1 MPRIGIMGGTFNPI
15 HTGHLI
21 IAQQTLIRLKLD
33 KIWFMPAGNPPHKAA
48 PVIDGELRRRMVELA
63 IEGNSDFELFDYE
76 LKKTRPSY
84 SAMTMTELDEAYP
97 ENEFYFIMG
106 ADSLMDFHKWYHP
119 EVICAH
125 TKLVCADRN
134 NISDD
139 MLEAEKKRLETD
151 LGATIY
157 LIDTPQIEI
166 SSSDIRDR
174 LKDKPSSVRYMLPE
188 GVYDFIIKNHLYS
201 V

>member
-63 IEGNSDFELFDYE
+63 IEGNPEFELFDYE
-76 LKKTRPSY
+76 LKKDRPSY

-119 EVICAH
+119 EIICAH

-134 NISDD
+134 NIPDEELERIKKQ
-139 MLEAEKKRLETD
+139 LEAD
-151 LGATIY
+151 YGAVVY

-166 SSSDIRDR
+166 SSSDIRER
-174 LKDKPSSVRYMLPE
+174 FQEASASARYMVPDA
-188 GVYDFIIKNHLYS
+188 VYDFITKNHLYDA
-201 V
+201 

>member
-63 IEGNSDFELFDYE
+63 IEGNPEFELFDYE
-76 LKKTRPSY
+76 LKKDRPSY

-119 EVICAH
+119 EIICAH

-188 GVYDFIIKNHLYS
+188 KVYDFIIKNHLYS

>member
-21 IAQQTLIRLKLD
+21 IAQQTLVELALD
-33 KIWFMPAGNPPHKAA
+33 KVWFMPAGNPPHKDT

-63 IEGNSDFELFDYE
+63 IEGNPEFELFDYE
-76 LKKTRPSY
+76 LKKDRPSY

>member
-21 IAQQTLIRLKLD
+21 IAQQTLVELALD
-33 KIWFMPAGNPPHKAA
+33 KVWFMPAGNPPHKDT

-188 GVYDFIIKNHLYS
+188 KVYDFIIKNHLYS

>member
-119 EVICAH
+119 EVIFAH

>member
-63 IEGNSDFELFDYE
+63 IEGNPEFELFDYE
-76 LKKTRPSY
+76 LKKDRPSY

>member
-21 IAQQTLIRLKLD
+21 IAQQTLVELALD
-33 KIWFMPAGNPPHKAA
+33 KVWFMPAGNPPHKDT
-48 PVIDGELRRRMVELA
+48 PVIDGKLRRRMVELA
-63 IEGNSDFELFDYE
+63 IESNSDFELFDYE

-97 ENEFYFIMG
+97 ENDFYFIMG

-139 MLEAEKKRLETD
+139 RLEAEKKILEAD
-151 LGATIY
+151 FGATIY

>member
-21 IAQQTLIRLKLD
+21 IAQQTLVELALD
-33 KIWFMPAGNPPHKAA
+33 KVWFMPAGNPPHKDT

-188 GVYDFIIKNHLYS
+188 KVYDFIIRSHLYS

>member
-21 IAQQTLIRLKLD
+21 IAQLTLIRLKLD

-63 IEGNSDFELFDYE
+63 IEGNPEFELFDYE
-76 LKKTRPSY
+76 LKKDRPSY

-119 EVICAH
+119 EIICAH

-139 MLEAEKKRLETD
+139 RINAEKERLETD
-151 LGATIY
+151 FGATIY
-157 LIDTPQIEI
+157 LIDTPQIGI

-188 GVYDFIIKNHLYS
+188 KVYDFIIKNHLYS

>member
-21 IAQQTLIRLKLD
+21 IAQQTLTRLKLD
-33 KIWFMPAGNPPHKAA
+33 KIWFMPAGNPPHKDT

-188 GVYDFIIKNHLYS
+188 KVYDFIIRNHLYS

>member
-21 IAQQTLIRLKLD
+21 IAQQTLVELALD
-33 KIWFMPAGNPPHKAA
+33 KVWFMPAGNPPHKDT

-139 MLEAEKKRLETD
+139 RLEAEKECLETD
-151 LGATIY
+151 FGATIY

-188 GVYDFIIKNHLYS
+188 AVYDFIIKNHLYS

>member
-21 IAQQTLIRLKLD
+21 IAQQTLVELALD
-33 KIWFMPAGNPPHKAA
+33 KVWFMPAGNPPHKDT

-63 IEGNSDFELFDYE
+63 IEGNSYFELFDYE

-139 MLEAEKKRLETD
+139 RLEAEKERLETD
-151 LGATIY
+151 FGATIY

-166 SSSDIRDR
+166 SSSDIRER
-174 LKDKPSSVRYMLPE
+174 LNGKPSSVRYMLPE
-188 GVYDFIIKNHLYS
+188 AVYDFIIKNHLYS

>member
-21 IAQQTLIRLKLD
+21 IAQQTLVELALD
-33 KIWFMPAGNPPHKAA
+33 KVWFMPAGNPPHKDT

-63 IEGNSDFELFDYE
+63 IEGNSDFELFDHE

-188 GVYDFIIKNHLYS
+188 KVYDFIIRNHLYS

>member
-21 IAQQTLIRLKLD
+21 IAQQTLVELALD
-33 KIWFMPAGNPPHKAA
+33 KVWFMPAGNPPHKDT

-84 SAMTMTELDEAYP
+84 SAITMTELDEAYP
-97 ENEFYFIMG
+97 DNEFYFIMG

-119 EVICAH
+119 EVICDH

-139 MLEAEKKRLETD
+139 MLEAEKKRLEAD
-151 LGATIY
+151 FGATIY

-174 LKDKPSSVRYMLPE
+174 LKDKPTSVRYMLPE

>member
-21 IAQQTLIRLKLD
+21 IAQQTLVELALD
-33 KIWFMPAGNPPHKAA
+33 KVWFMPAGNPPHKDT
-48 PVIDGELRRRMVELA
+48 PVIDGELRRHMVELA

-188 GVYDFIIKNHLYS
+188 KVYDFIIRNHLYS

>member
-1 MPRIGIMGGTFNPI
+1 
-15 HTGHLI
+15 
-21 IAQQTLIRLKLD
+21 
-33 KIWFMPAGNPPHKAA
+33 
-48 PVIDGELRRRMVELA
+48 MVELA
-63 IEGNSDFELFDYE
+63 IDGNSDFELFDYE

-97 ENEFYFIMG
+97 ENDFYFIMG

-139 MLEAEKKRLETD
+139 RLEAEKKILEAD
-151 LGATIY
+151 FGATIY

>member
-21 IAQQTLIRLKLD
+21 IAQQTLVELALD
-33 KIWFMPAGNPPHKAA
+33 KVWFMPAGNPPHKDT

-157 LIDTPQIEI
+157 LIDTSQIEI